1 LDCGFLI
8 EGTGLRVQ
16 IIQNPQSKIQNLKL
30 TTTQGDAFGSAP
42 GYYAK
47 PFQGVLFFS
56 DH

>member
-1 LDCGFLI
+1 MMGHGDDTAAF
-8 EGTGLRVQ
+8 
-16 IIQNPQSKIQNLKL
+16 KKL
-30 TTTQGDAFGSAP
+30 TTTQGNAFGSAP